1 MMHTLAGCPQGMLG
15 DPQRMAEMMNN
26 PLVQGLLSDPEM
38 VRTILQ
44 SNPAI
49 REVCVMC
56 RWEEGTGRNRGTS
69 RAARRGGGRGAEEP
83 SWRMPC

>member
-1 MMHTLAGCPQGMLG
+1 MHALSGYLQGMLG
-15 DPQRMAEMMNN
+15 DPQMMAEMMNN

-49 REVCVMC
+49 REV
-56 RWEEGTGRNRGTS
+56 
-69 RAARRGGGRGAEEP
+69 RALCNGSKGLVGIGAQIGQRAGEGGRRKHIPGQRRSE
-83 SWRMPC
+83 

>member
-1 MMHTLAGCPQGMLG
+1 MLG
-15 DPQRMAEMMNN
+15 DPQMMAEMMNN

-49 REVCVMC
+49 REVSVLR
-56 RWEEGTGRNRGTS
+56 RWEARTGRKWGTS
-69 RAARRGGGRGAEEP
+69 WAACRGGRAAKTHFWLKAF
-83 SWRMPC
+83 

>member
-1 MMHTLAGCPQGMLG
+1 MMHALSGCLQGMLG
-15 DPQRMAEMMNN
+15 DPQMMAEMMNN

-49 REVCVMC
+49 REVSVLVDG
-56 RWEEGTGRNRGTS
+56 RKGLVGTG
-69 RAARRGGGRGAEEP
+69 ARVGQHAGEGGRCTFLA
-83 SWRMPC
+83 